1 MNRLYLFD
9 LLRMQEFMEQNF
21 RKPIDAE
28 DIAQFVGYS
37 SWHCRRIFE
46 QYMNETLS
54 NRLRRY
60 RLEAAKQILRNGA
73 TEKETALSVGF
84 TTREGFS
91 KAFRSAYGISPG
103 KYARG
108 EESKER
114 YRTSYE
120 YHMTSNLWNLG
131 NNPTSDRL
139 WEFSYYDPNIKQIHR
154 MNWNGEHFEAPYARA
169 DESDPAWYCRNRFL
183 GYGMHPGK
191 EVNAVKSFVCPE
203 DGSLEYFIS
212 LGRMSALYEK
222 NNPCTIR
229 VFHEKTQI
237 FPQTGPLV
245 LHNRQP
251 IFIQG
256 VRQVSQG
263 DRISICLDAMGHMG
277 RDGVMIYRQH
287 MGYLK

>member
-54 NRLRRY
+54 GRLRRY

-108 EESKER
+108 AESKER
-114 YRTSYE
+114 FLSEECLPCTKKTIPAPSECFTKKHRSFPKQVPWFCTTDNQS
-120 YHMTSNLWNLG
+120 SSKG
-131 NNPTSDRL
+131 SDR
-139 WEFSYYDPNIKQIHR
+139 FHR
-154 MNWNGEHFEAPYARA
+154 ET
-169 DESDPAWYCRNRFL
+169 ESASVW
-183 GYGMHPGK
+183 
-191 EVNAVKSFVCPE
+191 
-203 DGSLEYFIS
+203 
-212 LGRMSALYEK
+212 
-222 NNPCTIR
+222 
-229 VFHEKTQI
+229 TQWGI
-237 FPQTGPLV
+237 WGGTA
-245 LHNRQP
+245 
-251 IFIQG
+251 
-256 VRQVSQG
+256 S
-263 DRISICLDAMGHMG
+263 
-277 RDGVMIYRQH
+277 
-287 MGYLK
+287 